1 MDAVL
6 KIKINTLFDIIDE
19 LTYYQILKLSSDCIQ
34 SEIEEAYQAQARMF
48 HPKNLGEDID
58 DELIT
63 KAKYILLSLN
73 ESYKILKEITGRLKY
88 DHLLTSGQLRIE
100 NTKLLNAQEAQSNN
114 DPAQAAT
121 NESAK
126 KYWALGLQAYNSGDF
141 HSAVLQIKFA
151 LQFEPS
157 NDVFLEWLDKA
168 QIEAKK
174 APKQKNNPY
183 KIRL

>member
-1 MDAVL
+1 MDPIL

-19 LTYYQILKLSSDCIQ
+19 LSYYQILTLSEDCVQ
-34 SEIEEAYQAQARMF
+34 YEIEEGYQSQGRTF
-48 HPKNLGEDID
+48 HPKFLD
-58 DELIT
+58 DADEETMT

-73 ESYKILKEITGRLKY
+73 EAYEILKDISGRLKY
-88 DHLLTSGQLRIE
+88 DHILASGQLRVE
-100 NTKLLNAQEAQSNN
+100 NTKLLNAQESQSNN

-141 HSAVLQIKFA
+141 ASAVLQIKFA
-151 LQFEPS
+151 LQFEPA
-157 NDVFLEWLDKA
+157 NEIFQEWLEKA
-168 QIEAKK
+168 DVEAKK
-174 APKQKNNPY
+174 APKQNNNPY